1 MTVGELL
8 IKLGYETDE
17 SSKKK
22 AQNEANALKGT
33 LGKILGAVGIAFT
46 VTGIK
51 NFIQETSS
59 AYADFKAT
67 ATQFKNT
74 FDGIEEQAQA
84 SLNKVSEA
92 TGISSNR
99 IKATYSSMGSFAKT
113 SGMDA
118 AQANEYVAKAMQ
130 EIADNAAYMD
140 VSVEEAADTFQR
152 LLKGNFQ
159 VDDKMNF
166 NFTEDQRNALANEM
180 YGANFADLED
190 VQKFEVVYEK
200 LRRAN
205 IDMGAVKVDENGNVT
220 YRQAASEAGEYTNQ
234 VGELSDAMAQL
245 KVSVGSIFLEPML
258 KVMTKVKDVAF
269 DFADALGDVEDEASL
284 AHRAQ
289 EKLSRIM
296 DKLINGFD
304 KAYNLAKN
312 VVKAFG
318 GINNILKLLGII
330 IGVILAYKVV
340 GKILT
345 AKEALA
351 KFAQAMAKVNW
362 HAVATVASIIL
373 LALVI
378 EDLIG
383 FVQGKDSLFG
393 RLLDKAGID
402 PEPIRNAFLKIWEVI
417 KAVGEV
423 IGDVFGA
430 IKDAIAG
437 SGIDIDIQS
446 VVEVVLG
453 LIAAFGAV
461 VGVIKIIMMVVAAVK
476 TATGIFAVLKGAVAV
491 VSAAFAFLT
500 SPIGLVIAA
509 IAAIIAIG
517 VLLYQNWDTVKQK
530 AQELWD
536 KFCEVGQGIAE
547 GMTAGLQAIIDAV
560 GDVTQAFT
568 DLVSNALTWGTDF
581 VKNLLGGIGDFGSKI
596 KEKIGSGIQWLS
608 DNVGHSK
615 PKEGPLK
622 DDDKWMPDM
631 MDNFYNGIQKGKDK
645 IRGAIAGMADIL
657 ANSKDSLVALGA
669 NLNVTGQNAASD
681 SVNRSVV
688 INQYNS
694 FANTFNGDTRSNQVT
709 AAGQMKSNAKDTTSY
724 LANAIAFGR

>member
-166 NFTEDQRNALANEM
+166 NFTEGQRNALAKEM

-245 KVSVGSIFLEPML
+245 KVSIGSIFLEPML

-269 DFADALGDVEDEASL
+269 DFADALGDVEDETSL

-351 KFAQAMAKVNW
+351 KFAQTMAKVNW
-362 HAVATVASIIL
+362 HAVATVAAIVM

-417 KAVGEV
+417 QAVGNV
-423 IGDVFGA
+423 IGNVFGA

-437 SGIDIDIQS
+437 SGIDIDIQTI
-446 VVEVVLG
+446 VEVVLG

-476 TATGIFAVLKGAVAV
+476 TAAGIFAVLKGAVAV

-500 SPIGLVIAA
+500 SPIGAVVVA
-509 IAAIIAIG
+509 IAAIIAIC
-517 VLLYQNWDTVKQK
+517 VLLYQNWDTVKQV
-530 AQELWD
+530 AADVWNSITSVVGSAVQSMSD
-536 KFCEVGQGIAE
+536 K
-547 GMTAGLQAIIDAV
+547 LQAIGDAISGV
-560 GDVTQAFT
+560 VTSFT
-568 DLVSNALTWGTDF
+568 DLASGALTWGKDMVDNF
-581 VKNLLGGIGDFGSKI
+581 IKGIGDFAGKI
-596 KEKIGSGIQWLS
+596 KDAVGGGIQWVA
-608 DNVGHSK
+608 DNLGFSV
-615 PKEGPLK
+615 PKEGPMS
-622 DDDKWMPDM
+622 DADTWMPDM
-631 MDNFYNGIQKGKDK
+631 MQLFTDGINKGKDK
-645 IRGAIAGMADIL
+645 VKGAITNVAGIL
-657 ANSKDSLVALGA
+657 SDSKDGLMALGA

-694 FANTFNGDTRSNQVT
+694 FANTFNGDARSNQVT